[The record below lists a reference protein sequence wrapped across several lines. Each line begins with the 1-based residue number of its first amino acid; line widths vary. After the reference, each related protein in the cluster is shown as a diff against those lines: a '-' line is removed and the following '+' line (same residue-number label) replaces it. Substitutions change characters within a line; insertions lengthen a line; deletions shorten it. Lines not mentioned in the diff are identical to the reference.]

1 MSGLNALINFDSIEV
16 KSTIKILLQDKS
28 TKKNII
34 WATDTYSD
42 NGIFFADNEEITED
56 LVSGAYSKIIQ
67 PRYIR
72 RLRSSPAGQENTP
85 RYLPHPGFVIL

>member
-28 TKKNII
+28 VKKNII

-67 PRYIR
+67 PRVYKAFEEQPEIGWR
-72 RLRSSPAGQENTP
+72 KCK
-85 RYLPHPGFVIL
+85 